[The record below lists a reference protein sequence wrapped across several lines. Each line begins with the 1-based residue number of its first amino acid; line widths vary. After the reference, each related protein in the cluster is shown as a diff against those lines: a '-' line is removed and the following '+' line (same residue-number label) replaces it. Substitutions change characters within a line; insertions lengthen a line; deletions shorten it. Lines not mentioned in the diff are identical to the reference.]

1 MGASDLIAGGR
12 CEMQVMASGKS
23 GTRSRVQLGLGSAA
37 LGSVVALPARAA
49 PVDTPD
55 PLLFFTPILE
65 MLGVAPDLASEPAF
79 VLNFLIAVGAVALA
93 IGCAYWTALSSARTR
108 RQRLA
113 HEQEVVAMGARVDT
127 VEAILAS
134 EPGAVLI
141 WSPDTMTAKPG
152 TLQSR
157 PQIAGSTVS
166 LADPATGNVDYEDV
180 LRRLTP
186 ETAGNL
192 RNAVDM
198 LRSRGARFSLTI
210 HSNDGRTFEAE
221 GRPAGAQAVVWIRDV
236 SGERAEISRF
246 VERATSAETIR
257 DRFLEHLNLLSMPAW
272 RRDKEGKLEWVNQAY
287 VRAMDLGSVE
297 EVVENGAEL
306 LTDEVLEKARHA
318 IAAGETCQQRMHAIV
333 SGERRALHVTDMCIS
348 SGSAGVAVDVTDLD
362 NAEGELQRHIEAHS
376 GTLDRLAT
384 PVAIFG
390 ADKRLKF
397 YNKAYLKFW
406 GLDAD
411 WLATEPL
418 DSEVLDALRGSRR
431 LPEQANFQAW
441 KAQMMEIYQ
450 ATEPVEEFWYLPD
463 GQTIQ
468 LMAQAHPLGGVI
480 YIYDNVTEQL
490 NLESDYNT
498 ALRVQGETLDNLS
511 EGVAVFGSDGRL
523 KLHNPVYAQIWRF
536 TDDQLAKEPHI
547 GDIVDACRD
556 LYDDGTIWDDLKSS
570 LTSVE
575 GRRQLSHRM
584 ERADGTIVDC
594 ATVPLPDGA
603 TLVTFVDVTDA
614 SRIERALRER
624 NEALETADRLKSEFI
639 SHVSYQ
645 LRTPL
650 TNIIGFGEILETEM
664 FGELLPKQHEYTS
677 GILDS
682 SHELLTTV
690 NDILDL
696 STIEAGAMTLDLSD
710 VSIAEVISSAEAFAQ
725 QRAQKARVS
734 LLTDCP
740 PDIGVFRADNK
751 RVRQIMFNLISNAIA
766 FTQPGDSITIGAER
780 GTNELTLFVSDTGDG
795 IKPEHQATVFDRFEA
810 RGGAD
815 RRRGAGLGLSLV
827 KSFVEL
833 HGGWVSL
840 ESAPS
845 VGTQV
850 TCHLPILADGRNE
863 NGEKQPEM
871 MLDH

>member
-1 MGASDLIAGGR
+1 
-12 CEMQVMASGKS
+12 MQVMASGNS
-23 GTRSRVQLGLGSAA
+23 GTRSRFQLGF
-37 LGSVVALPARAA
+37 GSVAFWGTLAVPVHAA
-49 PVDTPD
+49 PTDTPD
-55 PLLFFTPILE
+55 PLLALAPLLE
-65 MLGVAPDLASEPAF
+65 MLGVAPDLAGEPTF
-79 VLNFLIAVGAVALA
+79 IMSSLISVTAIALA
-93 IGCAYWTALSSARTR
+93 IGCAYWAALSTTRTR
-108 RQRLA
+108 SQRLA
-113 HEQEVVAMGARVDT
+113 HEQEIVAMGARVDT

-141 WSPDTMTAKPG
+141 WSPDTMMAKPG

-186 ETAGNL
+186 ETSSSL

-198 LRSRGARFSLTI
+198 LRSRGARFSLTL
-210 HSNDGRTFEAE
+210 HSTDGRTFEAE

-246 VERATSAETIR
+246 VDRATMAETAR
-257 DRFLEHLNLLSMPAW
+257 DRFVEHLNLLAMPAW
-272 RRDKEGKLEWVNQAY
+272 RRDSDGKLEWVNQAY
-287 VRAMDLGSVE
+287 VRAVDLGSVE
-297 EVVENGAEL
+297 EVVDKGAEL
-306 LTDEVLEKARHA
+306 LSDEVLEKARHA

-333 SGERRALHVTDMCIS
+333 SGERRALHVTDMCLS

-362 NAEGELQRHIEAHS
+362 NAEGELKRHIEAHS

-397 YNKAYLKFW
+397 FNKAYLKFW

-441 KAQMMEIYQ
+441 KTQMMEIYQ
-450 ATEPVEEFWYLPD
+450 ATQPVEEFWYLPD
-463 GQTIQ
+463 GQTVQ

-480 YIYDNVTEQL
+480 YIYDNVTERL

-498 ALRVQGETLDNLS
+498 ALSVQGETLDNLS
-511 EGVAVFGSDGRL
+511 EGVAVFGSDGRM
-523 KLHNPVYAQIWRF
+523 KLHNPVYAQIWRL
-536 TDDQLAKEPHI
+536 TEDQLAKEPHI
-547 GDIVDACRD
+547 GDIVEACGD
-556 LYDDGTIWDDLKSS
+556 LYDDERFWVDLKSS

-575 GRRQLSHRM
+575 GRRQLSNRI
-584 ERADGTIVDC
+584 ERADGSIIDC

-603 TLVTFVDVTDA
+603 TLLTFVDVTDA

-650 TNIIGFGEILETEM
+650 TNIIGFGEILEAEM
-664 FGELLPKQHEYTS
+664 FGELLPKQHEYTT

-682 SHELLTTV
+682 SQELLATV

-696 STIEAGAMTLDLSD
+696 STIEAGAMTLDLST
-710 VSIAEVISSAEAFAQ
+710 VSIADVIASAGTFAQ

-734 LLTDCP
+734 LLIDCP
-740 PDIGVFRADNK
+740 PDIGDFRADDK
-751 RVRQIMFNLISNAIA
+751 RIRQIMINLISNAIT
-766 FTQPGDSITIGAER
+766 FTQPGDAITIGAER
-780 GTNELTLFVSDTGDG
+780 GANELRLFVSDTGDG
-795 IKPEHQATVFDRFEA
+795 IKPEHQASVFDRFEA

-833 HGGWVSL
+833 HGGWVTL
-840 ESAPS
+840 ESEPS

-850 TCHLPILADGRNE
+850 TCHLPILMDATRQ
-863 NGEKQPEM
+863 NGAKQPEM
-871 MLDH
+871 ILDH